1 MDDMLP
7 LDAEPY
13 DPRCPISGFDERP
26 CQLIGEIRAPMPLQ
40 PGRSPRQDDDDTR
53 QGTGW
58 VGLAFAPGRSWR
70 GVQVRARRTAVDSAR
85 FRKPRVKQ
93 YDPIIKR
100 IRLVQ
105 DNWHTPTPGSL
116 YAALPP
122 QEACAF
128 AQKFARHY
136 TPVKGRGLQMA
147 EIAGAA
153 LSKQGLERSLGDID
167 TLAQESAAW
176 NDTRK
181 RVRKTVRWK
190 FTTTD
195 ARRKLHNKYPV
206 GQD

>member
-1 MDDMLP
+1 
-7 LDAEPY
+7 
-13 DPRCPISGFDERP
+13 
-26 CQLIGEIRAPMPLQ
+26 
-40 PGRSPRQDDDDTR
+40 
-53 QGTGW
+53 
-58 VGLAFAPGRSWR
+58 
-70 GVQVRARRTAVDSAR
+70 
-85 FRKPRVKQ
+85 
-93 YDPIIKR
+93 
-100 IRLVQ
+100 
-105 DNWHTPTPGSL
+105 
-116 YAALPP
+116 
-122 QEACAF
+122 
-128 AQKFARHY
+128 
-136 TPVKGRGLQMA
+136 MA